1 MYLHLGADISVIA
14 DDIIGI
20 FDYDLI
26 HLPYFKELLELAEWN
41 NSVVRMEGKTKSVVL
56 TQDQLY
62 LVPLSRA
69 TLARRWEKFTK
80 PFLRNL
86 NSKH

>member
-1 MYLHLGADISVIA
+1 MYLHLGADISIIA
-14 DDIIGI
+14 DEIIGI
-20 FDYDLI
+20 FDYDLVNF
-26 HLPYFKELLELAEWN
+26 PCFKELLELAQWN
-41 NSVVRMEGKTKSVVL
+41 NTVVKMEGKTKSIVL
-56 TQDQLY
+56 TQDRLY

-69 TLARRWEKFTK
+69 TLAKRWDKFTE